1 MAIRELPLSFDP
13 RLCSFFS
20 CFLCYNIGIDSNR
33 RKPKGGIA
41 TPLTVKA
48 SEARA
53 QFPTIAKRGYEDN
66 IEVTVIKGSKPY
78 VKIVPIDDNASDG
91 ENGTMYLDAYLEAAD
106 EYRDLFEAL
115 SK

>member
-1 MAIRELPLSFDP
+1 M
-13 RLCSFFS
+13 
-20 CFLCYNIGIDSNR
+20 
-33 RKPKGGIA
+33 
-41 TPLTVKA
+41 PLTVKA

-53 QFPTIAKRGYEDN
+53 QFPSIAKRVHEDN

-78 VKIVPIDDNASDG
+78 VKIVPIDPHSED
-91 ENGTMYLDAYLEAAD
+91 ENRATDPEAYQEAVE

>member
-1 MAIRELPLSFDP
+1 M
-13 RLCSFFS
+13 
-20 CFLCYNIGIDSNR
+20 
-33 RKPKGGIA
+33 
-41 TPLTVKA
+41 
-48 SEARA
+48 
-53 QFPTIAKRGYEDN
+53 YEDN

>member
-1 MAIRELPLSFDP
+1 M
-13 RLCSFFS
+13 
-20 CFLCYNIGIDSNR
+20 
-33 RKPKGGIA
+33 
-41 TPLTVKA
+41 PLTVKA

-53 QFPTIAKRGYEDN
+53 HFPNIAKRVYEDN

-78 VKIVPIDDNASDG
+78 VKIVPIDQPSSG
-91 ENGTMYLDAYLEAAD
+91 EKETMYLDAYQEAAD

>member
-1 MAIRELPLSFDP
+1 M
-13 RLCSFFS
+13 
-20 CFLCYNIGIDSNR
+20 
-33 RKPKGGIA
+33 
-41 TPLTVKA
+41 PLTVKA
-48 SEARA
+48 SEALA
-53 QFPTIAKRGYEDN
+53 QFPTIAKRVYEDN

>member
-1 MAIRELPLSFDP
+1 M
-13 RLCSFFS
+13 
-20 CFLCYNIGIDSNR
+20 
-33 RKPKGGIA
+33 
-41 TPLTVKA
+41 PLTVKA

-53 QFPTIAKRGYEDN
+53 QFPTIAKRVY
-66 IEVTVIKGSKPY
+66 EVTVIKGSKPY

>member
-1 MAIRELPLSFDP
+1 MPSQ
-13 RLCSFFS
+13 SKH
-20 CFLCYNIGIDSNR
+20 
-33 RKPKGGIA
+33 RKPA
-41 TPLTVKA
+41 RNFRPL
-48 SEARA
+48 
-53 QFPTIAKRGYEDN
+53 QKRVYEDN

>member
-1 MAIRELPLSFDP
+1 M
-13 RLCSFFS
+13 
-20 CFLCYNIGIDSNR
+20 
-33 RKPKGGIA
+33 
-41 TPLTVKA
+41 PLTVKA

-53 QFPTIAKRGYEDN
+53 QFPTIAKRVYEDN

-115 SK
+115 SE

>member
-1 MAIRELPLSFDP
+1 M
-13 RLCSFFS
+13 
-20 CFLCYNIGIDSNR
+20 
-33 RKPKGGIA
+33 
-41 TPLTVKA
+41 PLTGKA

-53 QFPTIAKRGYEDN
+53 QFPSIAKRVHEDN

-78 VKIVPIDDNASDG
+78 VKIVPIDQPSNG
-91 ENGTMYLDAYLEAAD
+91 EEESMYLEAYETAAD